1 MSRKQELAIAAL
13 LREPT
18 IEAAAKAV
26 GIAPITLLRW
36 LQVPEFR
43 VAYREARRQVVEGA
57 IAYLQAAT
65 NEAVETLRKV
75 MVDGEAPASSR
86 VSAARIVLETA
97 IRGVELLDLEV
108 RVEQL
113 EQAQLLKGVNRW
125 TS

>member
-1 MSRKQELAIAAL
+1 
-13 LREPT
+13 
-18 IEAAAKAV
+18 
-26 GIAPITLLRW
+26 
-36 LQVPEFR
+36 
-43 VAYREARRQVVEGA
+43 
-57 IAYLQAAT
+57 
-65 NEAVETLRKV
+65 